1 MFPTFR
7 NPDLN
12 EKKFNDPCKLFYRM
26 FRNLYKIHGN
36 QAIGLLD
43 FRVRKNDGRDRLVPS
58 GAIGNNLFEVGA
70 EQRWEPLCKRTLDQS
85 NLLTPPTLTL
95 AQLLKIPFRS
105 LGPPPK
111 TCLSLPTPTGT
122 FPLPRPS
129 LRSHQLTWP
138 TWVDCEAASSPQTNR
153 MR

>member
-1 MFPTFR
+1 MFPTFC

-95 AQLLKIPFRS
+95 AQLLKNPIQKPGAAAEDVPES
-105 LGPPPK
+105 SDAYLN
-111 TCLSLPTPTGT
+111 LSAATP
-122 FPLPRPS
+122 LS
-129 LRSHQLTWP
+129 
-138 TWVDCEAASSPQTNR
+138 EKSPADVTNLSWL
-153 MR
+153 